1 MILDRCMEFNLNT
14 SCPWW
19 YFDDFLVCF
28 RYRYLDFEVPAVSL
42 TIAVVALIL
51 HSFFKKSEQNHKFA
65 DEESRPLLSNN
76 TSYGSTLSK
85 DERSSIPIKERHFDL
100 MRLPNVNDDGTP
112 HGKSLLVSRSFSD
125 RLRFCLE
132 YVLVF
137 SMFCIS
143 ISSIFIES
151 FRCEWKG
158 YKIPIVKSLFWGFLF
173 SLINVRVILYKIKN
187 DMPDLWSYS
196 TVLYGINFLTSICTF
211 RSSTIGSVK
220 TSTIKH
226 YYSYLF
232 LIASAL
238 LALNLTSS
246 VGDKPITLYF
256 TNDGLQP
263 SPERQTSI
271 LKFYTYAW
279 LDKMIFGA
287 YKSPLLM
294 KDIWGLREDDLAYNV
309 MRAFESYKSTLNF
322 SLKLFS
328 FFKFYLVLQAIWAI
342 LEALIAFVPS
352 LLLMKIL
359 QYIEDPNIMTNNLAW
374 TIVILIPVVKIIE
387 ATTSGC
393 CLFIGRRICTRMRA
407 ILVSEVYGKA
417 LRRKV
422 TVSKQGKSSK
432 HVDDTTS
439 KRENKEAK
447 SEGEGEKKTAELG
460 AIINLMSIDTY
471 KVSEICGYLHYFLQA
486 VLMLVVSIILL
497 YKLLGWSALVGAA
510 SVVVLFP
517 VNYYVVSLLGK
528 YLEMVLKVT
537 DERVQSLN
545 EIFLGIRIIKYFA
558 WEERFYE
565 KVMKIRSNEL
575 EKLRIKMAVW
585 ASTAFVWYVTPTIV
599 TMTSF
604 YCYSMIQGKDLTAS
618 VAFTALSLFTLL
630 RTPLEL
636 LAGMTSYVIQC
647 KVSLDRVSSF
657 LDEEETSKYNQL
669 IQDTNTVRPYIGFK
683 DATFSWEK
691 DSEDDFKLRDMN
703 VKFEPNSLNVI
714 VGPTGSGKSSFIL
727 ALLGE
732 MECLDGQ
739 VFLPGVFPRYEL
751 DVDPNT
757 GLTESVAYCAQSP
770 WLLNDTIRNNI
781 LFGSPFVQHKY
792 DAVIDACGLRRDLQ
806 ILGAGDATEIGEK
819 GITLSGGQKQRV
831 SIARAL
837 YSNSRHVLL
846 DDCLSAV
853 DSHTA
858 LWIYENCICGPLMAG
873 RTCILVSHNVAL
885 TVQNASFIVIMD
897 NGRIKSQGTPEELF
911 ASGHLGGDQLIAS
924 SIGSSRVSSTSKLKG
939 LDSKNEEMKADVSAI
954 DSKLKAITGL
964 EEVDKKTSGKL
975 VEEESKAEGA
985 LSFEVFKSYI
995 KSFGG
1000 KWVWILLLFVYF
1012 FTEGVHILQN
1022 WWLREWSLRS
1032 EVNESTTMFATSF
1045 TKSLP
1050 NIVYESNFLLKLALK
1065 SSLFYQLK
1073 TLRDSVHSYSTD
1085 HSVMFYLIIYSAIG
1099 IFYSVISCLRLL
1111 VTFDIGI
1118 VAANDMFKRL
1128 LKSVLGSKMRF
1139 FDQTP
1144 LGRIMNRFSKD
1155 VEAVDQEISS
1165 YGEAAF
1171 ISVVECLS
1179 SLLLIS
1185 VITPGFLI
1193 FAVIIGSLYYF
1204 VGFFYLTLS
1213 RELKRYESISK
1224 SPIHQHFSETLVG
1237 VATIRAFGVEPRF
1250 LKQNLDLVDTNNR
1263 PFFYLWVAN
1272 RWLAF
1277 RADLVGSFVLLFAGI
1292 MILLAIGNIDA
1303 GLAGLSLTSAIGFS
1317 ESALWIVR
1325 LYSNLEMNMNSVE
1338 RVQEYYRIEQEPH
1351 QADSQ
1356 ADSMVIPGDT
1366 WPQNGAI
1373 SVRNL
1378 SLRYSPELPLVIKNV
1393 SFDVQPNHKVGVVG
1407 RTGAGKSTIITAF
1420 FRFVEYEEGN
1430 VLIDGLDISKMD
1442 LKKLRSAI
1450 TIIPQDPTLFSGTIR
1465 SNLDPFDAYS
1475 DSQIF
1480 KALERVNL
1488 IKSQG
1493 HNNINANTN
1502 TENKNKFLNL
1512 KSEVA
1517 EGGSNL
1523 SQGQRQLMCLARS
1536 LLRSPKVILLDE
1548 ATASIDYESDA
1559 VIQKTIRKE
1568 FGHSTILTIAHRLR
1582 SIIDYDKILVMEAG
1596 KVVEYDH
1603 PYKLLS
1609 NNHSLFYSMCS
1620 NTGELD
1626 VLCSLAKDAYKG
1638 TEI

>member
-1 MILDRCMEFNLNT
+1 MILDRCMESNLNT

-19 YFDDFLVCF
+19 YFDDFLECF
-28 RYRYLDFEVPAVSL
+28 RYKYLDFEVPFFAL
-42 TIAVVALIL
+42 TIAIIGFIL
-51 HSFFKKSEQNHKFA
+51 HFFFLRKRERNHKFA
-65 DEESRPLLSNN
+65 DDESRPLMTNN
-76 TSYGSTLSK
+76 TSYGSTLLK
-85 DERSSIPIKERHFDL
+85 DERSSISIKERHFDL
-100 MRLPNVNDDGTP
+100 MRLPNVSDDGTP
-112 HGKSLLVSRSFSD
+112 HGQSLLVSRSSSD

-137 SMFCIS
+137 SMFAIS
-143 ISSIFIES
+143 ISSIFMDG
-151 FRCEWKG
+151 FRSEWKG
-158 YKIPIVKSLFWGFLF
+158 FKIPIVKALFWGLLFL
-173 SLINVRVILYKIKN
+173 LINIRVILYKSKIYI
-187 DMPDLWSYS
+187 PDLWSYS
-196 TVLYGINFLTSICTF
+196 TVLYAINFLTSICTF
-211 RSSTIGSVK
+211 RSSIIGSVK
-220 TSTIKH
+220 NSTIKN
-226 YYSYLF
+226 YYGYLF
-232 LIASAL
+232 LIAFVL
-238 LALNLTSS
+238 LALNITST

-256 TNDGLQP
+256 TSDGLPP

-294 KDIWGLREDDLAYNV
+294 KDIWGLREDDYAYNV

-328 FFKFYLVLQAIWAI
+328 FFKFYLFLQAAWAI

-359 QYIEDPNIMTNNLAW
+359 QYIEDPNIMSNNLAW

-422 TVSKQGKSSK
+422 TVSKQGKPSESGSGSASK
-432 HVDDTTS
+432 NQ
-439 KRENKEAK
+439 NKEVK
-447 SEGEGEKKTAELG
+447 NDGEGEKKTAELG

-486 VLMLVVSIILL
+486 VLMLVVSITLL
-497 YKLLGWSALVGAA
+497 YKLLGWSAMIGAV
-510 SVVVLFP
+510 SVVILFP

-565 KVMKIRSNEL
+565 KVMRIRSNEL
-575 EKLRIKMAVW
+575 EKLRLKMAVW

-647 KVSLDRVSSF
+647 KVSLDRVSNF
-657 LDEEETSKYNQL
+657 LDEEETSKYNQI
-669 IQDTNTVRPYIGFK
+669 IQDTNTVRPFIGFK
-683 DATFSWEK
+683 NATFSWEK
-691 DSEDDFKLRDMN
+691 DSEDDFKLREMN
-703 VKFEPNSLNVI
+703 VRFEPNSLNVI

-732 MECLDGQ
+732 MECLDGE

-751 DVDPNT
+751 DVDRST

-781 LFGSPFVQHKY
+781 LFGSPFVQHRY
-792 DAVIDACGLRRDLQ
+792 DSVIDACGLRRDLQ

-831 SIARAL
+831 SLARAL

-885 TVQNASFIVIMD
+885 TVQNAYFVVMMD
-897 NGRIKSQGTPEELF
+897 NGRIKAQGSPEELLT
-911 ASGHLGGDQLIAS
+911 SGHLGGDELVAS
-924 SIGSSRVSSTSKLKG
+924 SICSSRASSTSKLKG
-939 LDSKNEEMKADVSAI
+939 LDGKSEKMKADVTAI
-954 DSKLKAITGL
+954 DAKLKAVTGL
-964 EEVDKKTSGKL
+964 EEVDKNTSGKL
-975 VEEESKAEGA
+975 VEDESKAEGA
-985 LSFEVFKSYI
+985 LSFDVFKSYM

-1000 KWVWILLLFVYF
+1000 KWVWIFLLFVYF
-1012 FTEGVHILQN
+1012 FAEGVHILQN

-1032 EVNESTTMFATSF
+1032 QVNENTNILATSF
-1045 TKSLP
+1045 SKTLP
-1050 NIVYESNFLLKLALK
+1050 NIAYESNLLLKLALK
-1065 SSLFYQLK
+1065 SSLFHQLK
-1073 TLRDSVHSYSTD
+1073 DFRESVQSYSTN

-1099 IFYSVISCLRLL
+1099 IFYSVVSCLRLL

-1128 LKSVLGSKMRF
+1128 LRSVLGAKMRF

-1165 YGEAAF
+1165 FGEAAF

-1185 VITPGFLI
+1185 FITPGFLV

-1338 RVQEYYRIEQEPH
+1338 RVQEYYRIEQEP
-1351 QADSQ
+1351 QAVDSL
-1356 ADSMVIPGDT
+1356 AMPRET
-1366 WPQNGAI
+1366 WPETGAI
-1373 SVRNL
+1373 SIRNL
-1378 SLRYSPELPLVIKNV
+1378 SLRYSPDLPLVIKNA

-1430 VLIDGLDISKMD
+1430 VLIDGIDISKID
-1442 LKKLRSAI
+1442 LKKLRSSI

-1488 IKSQG
+1488 IKPKE
-1493 HNNINANTN
+1493 HNTN
-1502 TENKNKFLNL
+1502 VNNMENRNKFLNL
-1512 KSEVA
+1512 KSDVA

-1609 NNHSLFYSMCS
+1609 NKNSLFYSMCS
-1620 NTGELD
+1620 NTGEMD
-1626 VLCSLAKDAYKG
+1626 ALCSLAKDAYKN
-1638 TEI
+1638 TDI